1 MEKFNF
7 LKRDKIK
14 QLPKTSGVYAFK
26 KGEEFLYIGKA
37 ANIKKRVKNHFS
49 QPTFRDNL
57 FLKNIKK
64 VGYIKTDS
72 EIEALILEAKLIKK
86 HSPLFNILWK
96 DDKKYFFVAQTKE
109 EFPRI
114 FITHQPKQK
123 SKQKIRYV
131 GPFVEGKALKETLK
145 TLRRVF
151 PYRSCVRLPKKPCL
165 WYQLDRCPAPCLLK
179 SRLGEQIP
187 IAKTNLKKECQHNT
201 RNIIKILEGKKQR
214 VVKNLKKRM
223 TSFSKKQDYKNAAKT
238 KRQLEALGKILAH
251 ARVLQSLRPTG
262 DKDWSQTQ
270 KELKKLFAINI
281 ERIEAYDIS
290 NIQGAQASGSM
301 VVFKKGIPDKN
312 SYRKFKIKS
321 TEQPNDVAMIK
332 EVLKRR
338 LKHPEWPYPQ
348 LILIDGGK
356 AQLNAAKE
364 TLDKSGLNK
373 KVHLIKLASLA
384 KKENKLFLE
393 NKRMPVK
400 LSSLAQSLEFLILFA
415 RDEAHRFAQK
425 YHHKLREI
433 DLRPKN

>member
-1 MEKFNF
+1 MQKFK
-7 LKRDKIK
+7 LTKKEDIK
-14 QLPKTSGVYAFK
+14 KLPKTPGVYALK
-26 KGEEFLYIGKA
+26 DKTQFLYIGKA

-114 FITHQPKQK
+114 FITHQPKQT

-151 PYRSCVRLPKKPCL
+151 PYRSCARLPKKPCL

-187 IAKTNLKKECQHNT
+187 IAKTNLKKECQQNT
-201 RNIIKILEGKKQR
+201 KNIIKILEGKKQG

-332 EVLKRR
+332 EVLQRR

-364 TLDKSGLNK
+364 ALDKSGLNK
-373 KVHLIKLASLA
+373 KVNLIKLASLA

-393 NKRMPVK
+393 NKRMPIK

-433 DLRPKN
+433 DLRPKS